1 MLQIIITINVKN
13 TVYIIPIDA
22 AVLYKGF
29 KTSLFEFNGVDLFIV
44 VLILGF
50 TIEELGFS
58 FSVFISFSFF

>member
-29 KTSLFEFNGVDLFIV
+29 KTSLFEFKSFIA
-44 VLILGF
+44 LPINPC
-50 TIEELGFS
+50 
-58 FSVFISFSFF
+58 